1 MKKELHL
8 LYVEDNKE
16 NREDLIK
23 VLSDDEI
30 GDYIIKID
38 GFDSFEGAIEE
49 ISAHRYHIVILDLF
63 VGNPKDNGQQVGL
76 EILEDIQRKY
86 FVPVIFFSGN
96 TKNVED
102 LKSQIVGVVTKGD
115 DGVEGLRSEIERLI
129 KFNLPFIKENLHH
142 HIEEELKTYFWD
154 IIHNQRD
161 KFKAEG
167 NDFSLGYLMLRKFG
181 HSLSKNKI
189 SEILGDNLLKKDKVH
204 PMEFYIYPTDTTF
217 EVESGELLEKDGNVY
232 IVLTPS
238 CDFVERFNPRTTAS
252 LGRKVGKILLTKT
265 HLLTDSDEYV
275 AYKANSNKENLSK
288 LEKLVSSGKTD
299 RYFFLPGT
307 PFVDNRFIDF
317 QDKLMIQYEE
327 IKDFTRL
334 AKLDNP
340 FAEGMIASFIR
351 YYNRIGYPDIDSE
364 YIIGRI

>member
-1 MKKELHL
+1 MKKELQL
-8 LYVEDNKE
+8 LYVEDDKE
-16 NREDLIK
+16 NRENLIK

-30 GDYIIKID
+30 GDYKIKIE
-38 GFDSFEGAIEE
+38 GLDSFEGAIDK
-49 ISAHRYHIVILDLF
+49 ISANQYHIIILDLF
-63 VGNPKDNGQQVGL
+63 LGNPQDKGR
-76 EILEDIQRKY
+76 EIGIDILKAIQEKY

-96 TKNVED
+96 TKNVEY
-102 LKSQIVGVVTKGD
+102 LKSQIVGIATKGD
-115 DGVEGLRSEIERLI
+115 GGIDALRSEIERLI
-129 KFNLPFIKENLHH
+129 KFNLPFIKENLHN

-161 KFKAEG
+161 KFKAED

-189 SEILGDNLLKKDKVH
+189 SEILGDDQLKKDKVH
-204 PMEFYIYPTDTTF
+204 PMEFYIYPTDSTL

-232 IVLTPS
+232 VVLTPS
-238 CDFVERFNPRTTAS
+238 CDFVERFNPKTAAS
-252 LGRKVGKILLTKT
+252 LGRKVGKILITKT
-265 HLLTDSDEYV
+265 KLLVESNEFL
-275 AYKANSNKENLSK
+275 AFKANSSKENSSK
-288 LEKLVSSGKTD
+288 LEKLVTSSQTD

-317 QDKLMIQYEE
+317 QDKLMIEYEE
-327 IKDFTRL
+327 LKNFNRL
-334 AKLDNP
+334 TKLDNP

-364 YIIGRI
+364 YVISNL